1 MIPARIC
8 YSHLFPGWCSIWAG
22 GIASQ
27 SLLSVAPPATPNAL
41 SFPASGLSFPSVA
54 WPCGSRSVPR
64 QGPKSSTFTAAA
76 SRCRMV
82 WFFQSVTVGASRL
95 HRALLVPEH
104 PLERHS
110 PVASWLRGRRPSSSS
125 SQGSRRRCCPGD
137 GGRPRAVPS
146 SISAASSGSSPLDPH
161 SSRSTRERRSSGSSS
176 AHEGHFPGVMSLL
189 GLPDHPATTGPSL
202 VQATH
207 PLGSG
212 RTLYS
217 GPPPS

>member
-110 PVASWLRGRRPSSSS
+110 PVAWLRGRRPSSSS
-125 SQGSRRRCCPGD
+125 SQGSRWRCCPGD

-176 AHEGHFPGVMSLL
+176 AHEGQFFLE
-189 GLPDHPATTGPSL
+189 
-202 VQATH
+202 
-207 PLGSG
+207 
-212 RTLYS
+212 
-217 GPPPS
+217 